1 MHTGRF
7 EVEDLAG
14 GQPIAD
20 SNFNSQSKNVET
32 NWLYFF
38 FSALDSLLHLSFG
51 PEKLRNEILNSLISL
66 TLLLKPAKE
75 NSMYCAK
82 ENSMY
87 CKSRSLGTGAMLILA
102 LSLLLPAS
110 LLARNDKVPADQAE
124 AGKWIA
130 DATRKLYNIDKLD
143 GQYLLCSSSDG
154 VHYGIALARITSIR
168 VAASEQNQGAFVSW
182 QDYTREQPEA
192 IKFYGSVKKAESFAA
207 GLTYLATAA
216 REQAQVQRE
225 ASVQQFL
232 SQARAWRE
240 ASPKPQMP
248 EAAREHQVL
257 AEYAFK
263 QRETDKAIREYQSA
277 LDVFPTWPEG
287 QFNLA
292 TLAGEQKGYGYAILH
307 MKEYL
312 ELVPDSPD
320 TQAAK
325 DSIIIWKDKLNS
337 FFGAADNASAWAG
350 ESEKQKKKAL
360 SRRSLKAMIQK

>member
-66 TLLLKPAKE
+66 TLLLKP
-75 NSMYCAK
+75 AK

-154 VHYGIALARITSIR
+154 VHYGIALARITSIH
-168 VAASEQNQGAFVSW
+168 VEASEERQGAFVSW

-216 REQAQVQRE
+216 REQAQAQRE
-225 ASVQQFL
+225 ASLQQFL

-257 AEYAFK
+257 AEYAYK
-263 QRETDKAIREYQSA
+263 QAEADKSLRETDKAIREYQSA
-277 LDVFPTWPEG
+277 LDIFPTWPEG
-287 QFNLA
+287 QFNL
-292 TLAGEQKGYGYAILH
+292 
-307 MKEYL
+307 
-312 ELVPDSPD
+312 
-320 TQAAK
+320 
-325 DSIIIWKDKLNS
+325 
-337 FFGAADNASAWAG
+337 
-350 ESEKQKKKAL
+350 
-360 SRRSLKAMIQK
+360 

>member
-1 MHTGRF
+1 
-7 EVEDLAG
+7 
-14 GQPIAD
+14 
-20 SNFNSQSKNVET
+20 
-32 NWLYFF
+32 
-38 FSALDSLLHLSFG
+38 
-51 PEKLRNEILNSLISL
+51 
-66 TLLLKPAKE
+66 
-75 NSMYCAK
+75 
-82 ENSMY
+82 MY
-87 CKSRSLGTGAMLILA
+87 CKSRSLRTGKMLILA
-102 LSLLLPAS
+102 LSLLVPAIRGDGRAIGG
-110 LLARNDKVPADQAE
+110 LLAHSAKRDRGEARNYRVPADQAE
-124 AGKWIA
+124 AEKWIA
-130 DATRKLYNIDKLD
+130 DATKKLYKIDKLD

-154 VHYGIALARITSIR
+154 VHYGIALARITSIH
-168 VAASEQNQGAFVSW
+168 VEASEERQGAFVSW

-320 TQAAK
+320 TQAGK
-325 DSIIIWKDKLNS
+325 DSVIIWKDKLNS
-337 FFGAADNASAWAG
+337 FFGAADNASASAG